1 MKMYERVNMGK
12 CVGSIVIATHG
23 VLVLLTCWCVC
34 WLALVSCP
42 GSMCGLM
49 CKGTVTTL
57 VEMS

>member
-1 MKMYERVNMGK
+1 MGK